1 MLLFHRRIIA
11 LAIIFIGVCGLLS
24 YKAILLTIVQGS
36 QRFEKAEE
44 RLYRKQFLP
53 TWRGR
58 IIDTK
63 GRVLA
68 MDEASFDIAVPWDL
82 ITGDRA
88 KEIAMSKARQSV
100 SSATWK
106 SLSPDERQKKADYFL
121 PEQMKELDGFWAL
134 LSKRANV
141 PRSVLDERIAEI
153 YRQVRDEIQEWVAEL
168 TGKF

>member
-1 MLLFHRRIIA
+1 MLLFHRRLIA

-24 YKAILLTIVQGS
+24 YKAVLLTIVQGA

-44 RLYRKQFLP
+44 RLYHKQFLP

-68 MDEASFDIAVPWDL
+68 MDVASLDIAVPWDL

-88 KEIAMSKARQSV
+88 KKIATSNARQSV
-100 SSATWK
+100 GRATWN
-106 SLSPDERQKKADYFL
+106 SLSPDERQKKEDSFL
-121 PEQMKELDGFWAL
+121 PEQMKELDGFWTL
-134 LSKRANV
+134 LSKKSK
-141 PRSVLDERIAEI
+141 RSSKR
-153 YRQVRDEIQEWVAEL
+153 
-168 TGKF
+168 T